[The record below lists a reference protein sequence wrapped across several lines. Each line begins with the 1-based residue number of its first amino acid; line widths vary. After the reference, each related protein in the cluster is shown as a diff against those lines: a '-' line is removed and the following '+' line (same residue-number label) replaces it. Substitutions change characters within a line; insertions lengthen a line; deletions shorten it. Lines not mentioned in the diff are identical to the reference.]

1 MFRHAYRAG
10 LTETESKAI
19 QSLRRRG
26 FAVVLFAPSEVGP
39 PLNRSVIEKRM
50 LEAGRE
56 VCQQKEDIKCS

>member
-10 LTETESKAI
+10 LTDTESKAI

-26 FAVVLFAPSEVGP
+26 FAVVLFAPSEVGH

-56 VCQQKEDIKCS
+56 VCQQTEEQKCS